1 VVTLLHTRL
10 AIIDLSEAGAQPM
23 RDPATGNVITFNGEI
38 YNFRSLRDELTEPD
52 EPWQS
57 HSDTEVILR
66 AWRRWGLDCLTRLR
80 GMYAFAL
87 WDAASRKL
95 FLARDPFGIKPLY
108 WARRGR
114 TVGFASEI
122 RAILAMG
129 IVDGR
134 VDPARVAEFLRW
146 QSAVGQG
153 AIVEGVEMVEPG
165 GVVVVREDGE
175 VSTRNAERGARNGS
189 GGGALRR
196 AGVWPRIR
204 QVKAERTSE
213 FSEICGMSGELGVSS
228 QRSNRMR
235 VSKSRNE
242 GRAGCFRH
250 LGNGA

>member
-1 VVTLLHTRL
+1 VFFCTDSRPT
-10 AIIDLSEAGAQPM
+10 
-23 RDPATGNVITFNGEI
+23 EI

-153 AIVEGVEMVEPG
+153 AIVEGVEMVEAG
-165 GVVVVREDGE
+165 GVVVVGE
-175 VSTRNAERGARNGS
+175 NGELRIADCGLRNGDGGLRIADCEMES
-189 GGGALRR
+189 GAGVGGRWTVDGGRWTVGGGRVGKRSRARARARARARERR
-196 AGVWPRIR
+196 GGRGPR
-204 QVKAERTSE
+204 
-213 FSEICGMSGELGVSS
+213 GEGPLCRGT
-228 QRSNRMR
+228 RRF
-235 VSKSRNE
+235 
-242 GRAGCFRH
+242 GG
-250 LGNGA
+250 